1 MSPEVIRFGTDG
13 WRGVVGREFT
23 FANVRRV
30 AAAIAAH
37 LEEQGTAGRGVAVGY
52 DRRFLS
58 EGFAAEVAGVLAARG
73 VPVLLADAH
82 LPTPAL
88 SWGVREQGLA
98 GGIMVTASHN
108 PYEWNG
114 VKFKEPFGGSARAVT
129 NAAVETLLDREFPDG
144 ESIPCLPLDEARRRD
159 GVAGFEWWAG
169 YAEGVRRF
177 VDLDAIRA
185 GRLAVG
191 VDAMHG
197 SGSPWLRRLLEEAG
211 CRVLELHASWNPAF
225 GGRSPEPI
233 EENLRG
239 LSALVTAEGLAL
251 GLANDG
257 DADRIGAV
265 DERGRFFSP
274 QRILAVFLR
283 YLREEKG
290 LDGAVVRAVSA
301 TSLLDLLAAQYGL
314 ETVLTPVGFKH
325 AGEVML
331 QRPVLLGGE
340 ESGGIGIGAH
350 LPERDGIL
358 NALVLAELVA
368 RTGKGLRGY
377 LQEVFDRVGHFTY
390 RRLDLSLDPAGI
402 ARVRERIAA
411 LDPPQTLAGRPVREV
426 ITLDGTKF
434 VRDDHSWLLLR
445 PSGTEPLVRVY
456 AEARSGAEVQELID
470 EGRRLLGE

>member
-1 MSPEVIRFGTDG
+1 
-13 WRGVVGREFT
+13 VVGREFT

-30 AAAIAAH
+30 TAALATY
-37 LEEQGTAGRGVAVGY
+37 LEQQGTAGRGVAVGY

-73 VPVLLADAH
+73 IPVLLADAH

-114 VKFKEPFGGSARAVT
+114 VKFKEPFGGSARAGTVS
-129 NAAVETLLDREFPDG
+129 AIEEILDREFPDG
-144 ESIPCLPLDEARRRD
+144 ERIPCLSPTEARRRD
-159 GVAGFEWWAG
+159 RLAGFEWWPG
-169 YAEGVRRF
+169 YAEGIRRF
-177 VDLDAIRA
+177 VDLEGIRRA
-185 GRLAVG
+185 GLAVG

-211 CRVLELHASWNPAF
+211 CRVLELHGGWNPAF
-225 GGRSPEPI
+225 GGRAPEPI
-233 EENLRG
+233 AENLQG
-239 LSALVTAEGLAL
+239 LGALVTAEELAL

-274 QRILAVFLR
+274 QRILAAFLR

-301 TSLLDLLAAQYGL
+301 TSLLDLLAAEYGL
-314 ETVLTPVGFKH
+314 ETVLTPIGFKH
-325 AGEVML
+325 AGAVML

-358 NALVLAELVA
+358 NALLLAELVA

-377 LQEVFDRVGHFTY
+377 LQEVFDRVGRFTY
-390 RRLDLSLDPAGI
+390 RRLDLRLEPAGI
-402 ARVRERIAA
+402 ARVRSRLAA
-411 LDPPQTLAGRPVREV
+411 LDPPAALCARPVAEV
-426 ITLDGTKF
+426 ITLDGLKLL
-434 VRDDHSWLLLR
+434 RDDHSWLLLR

-456 AEARSGAEVQELID
+456 AEARSDAEVQELLA
-470 EGRRLLGE
+470 EGRRLLGEEG